1 MYSKIVE
8 DEDNE
13 MVERC
18 QKDADGT
25 LIFTSLFSAT
35 VGVLPTVSIPS

>member
-1 MYSKIVE
+1 MYSKIAE

-25 LIFTSLFSAT
+25 LIF
-35 VGVLPTVSIPS
+35 VSPYVSSQRAPLINLEI